1 MNCHAAKYAIG
12 RFYARDV
19 DAVLIL
25 KSCAKR
31 GRPKLGRLLNVQL
44 VQKRLESVT
53 VLRFCLQCY
62 HLCLCI
68 SFLLRTT
75 LTSQTINASKRL

>member
-19 DAVLIL
+19 NAIL
-25 KSCAKR
+25 RLQSCAKR
-31 GRPKLGRLLNVQL
+31 GRPKLGRLSNVQL

-62 HLCLCI
+62 HPCLCV
-68 SFLLRTT
+68 SFLHRTT